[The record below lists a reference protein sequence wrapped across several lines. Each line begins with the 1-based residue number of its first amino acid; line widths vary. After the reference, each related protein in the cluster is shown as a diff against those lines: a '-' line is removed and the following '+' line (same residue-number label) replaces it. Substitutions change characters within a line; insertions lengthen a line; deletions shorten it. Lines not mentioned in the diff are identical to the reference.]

1 MTSCL
6 YGVNDFVTT
15 VVSDKQSLTIGEGG
29 FKSCMTSFMADP
41 YLVVV
46 TGLECVV
53 DADGE
58 GDGQHGPED
67 DVVDD
72 REGQGN
78 HFEVIR
84 YLHTIIRDLSLITIH
99 EEK

>member
-1 MTSCL
+1 M
-6 YGVNDFVTT
+6 
-15 VVSDKQSLTIGEGG
+15 
-29 FKSCMTSFMADP
+29 
-41 YLVVV
+41 
-46 TGLECVV
+46 V

-67 DVVDD
+67 DVVDN

-84 YLHTIIRDLSLITIH
+84 YSHTIRDLCLITIH